1 MVSQACRDWLKTLWP
16 ASYKGVPF
24 YFESDDEEGGRDNVK
39 HVFPH
44 RDPPFIEDM
53 GEALRYYGGT
63 AYVHG
68 DNADGLASAL
78 KAALAS
84 YGAGMLV
91 VPYFGPVT
99 VHCET
104 FKRSTHRD
112 QMGYVA
118 FELKFV
124 RTGAPTA
131 FISVPALANAAF
143 VAAESVAV
151 SLGALFPRAI
161 LTLNQPDYVVA
172 GAVDTLASAAAAV
185 DVLRQSYPVDPA
197 VSAKLRDGVA
207 SFLADLPAQVSNV
220 APPSDAAPAVSSL
233 VALVR
238 QLGDG
243 LPAEAAIRA
252 ALELVDAFP
261 TPPAPLGVT
270 VAGQPYLST
279 TARAAHQ
286 NAAAASRMVRLAAL
300 VAYAEGVLRTTFAD
314 RPSGVTARGEIAERF
329 ETELFDTT
337 GAENHDLFVAIDA
350 LRGKVIEWLTKT
362 INTLA
367 PVIVV
372 ESARI
377 MPSIALGWA
386 LYGDPTRGIELVARN
401 NVRHPS
407 FMPRTIEALS
417 R

>member
-1 MVSQACRDWLKTLWP
+1 MVSVLCRDWLKTLWP

-24 YFESDDEEGGRDNVK
+24 FFESDDEEGGRDNVK

-53 GEALRYYGGT
+53 GEALRFYGGT

-68 DNADGLASAL
+68 DNADALASAL
-78 KAALAS
+78 KAALSS
-84 YGAGMLV
+84 YGQGMLV

-104 FKRSTHRD
+104 FKRSTQRD

-124 RTGAPTA
+124 RAGAATA
-131 FISVPALANAAF
+131 FISVPSLASAAFIAADALAT
-143 VAAESVAV
+143 SIGR
-151 SLGALFPRAI
+151 LLPGAIGL
-161 LTLNQPDYVVA
+161 LNQADYVVA
-172 GAVDTLASAAAAV
+172 AVTDTLASAAAAV
-185 DVLRQSYPVDPA
+185 DVLRQSYPVEPA
-197 VSAKLRDGVA
+197 VSAKLRGGVTT
-207 SFLADLPAQVSNV
+207 FVADLPGLVSN
-220 APPSDAAPAVSSL
+220 AAGADPGAAMARL
-233 VALVR
+233 VDLVR

-243 LPAEAAIRA
+243 LPAGAAVRA
-252 ALELVDAFP
+252 SLDLFDAFP
-261 TPPAPLGVT
+261 SPAPVT
-270 VAGQPYLST
+270 VTIAGKPYLSP
-279 TARAAHQ
+279 TAKRAAD
-286 NAAAASRMVRLAAL
+286 NAAAAARAVRLAAL
-300 VAYAEGVLRTTFAD
+300 TAYAEGVLRMTFND
-314 RPSGVTARGEIAERF
+314 RPSGVTARGEVAERF
-329 ETELFDTT
+329 EAELYDTT
-337 GAENHDLFVAIDA
+337 GAENHDLFVAIESV
-350 LRGKVIEWLTKT
+350 RGKVIDWLTKT

-372 ESARI
+372 ESAQI
-377 MPSIALGWA
+377 MSSLALSWA
-386 LYGDPTRGIELVARN
+386 LYADPTRAAELVARN